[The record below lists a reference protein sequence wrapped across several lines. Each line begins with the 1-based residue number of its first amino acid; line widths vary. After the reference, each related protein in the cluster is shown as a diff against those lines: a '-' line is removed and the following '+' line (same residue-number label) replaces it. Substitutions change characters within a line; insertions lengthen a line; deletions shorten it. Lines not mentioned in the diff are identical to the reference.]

1 MCYNLIMS
9 NIKLS
14 HLFSIPLMEFEYGQT
29 SEEENKIIYH
39 YLNDSKPN
47 VYNFKTNESYIL
59 DKGLTKLKNFI
70 ESAID
75 VYVKNVIIGDEYDEN
90 LSFRITQSWVNLTK
104 PGSLGHHQ
112 HYHSNS
118 IISGVFYIKTNDVD
132 NIIFANNFQWT
143 IAIPVKKYNEFN
155 SGTWKFPVSAGK
167 LILFPSN
174 LLHHVDPPTGNKDR
188 ISLSFNVFPF
198 GLLGSREQL
207 SELRILEDK

>member
-1 MCYNLIMS
+1 MMNARL
-9 NIKLS
+9 N

-29 SEEENKIIYH
+29 SEDENKIIYH

-47 VYNFKTNESYIL
+47 VYNVKTNESYIL

-75 VYVKNVIIGDEYDEN
+75 VYVKNVIVGDEYDEN
-90 LSFRITQSWVNLTK
+90 LSFKITQSWVNLTK
-104 PGSLGHHQ
+104 PDSLGHHQ

-118 IISGVFYIKTNDVD
+118 VISGVFYVKTNDVD
-132 NIIFANNFQWT
+132 NIVFANNFLSLQT
-143 IAIPVKKYNEFN
+143 ISIPVKKYNQFN
-155 SGTWKFPVSAGK
+155 SDTWRFPVSAGK

-174 LLHHVDPPTGNKDR
+174 LLHQVESPIGDEDR

-198 GLLGSREQL
+198 GILGSIEQL